1 MTRISASILS
11 IGILFGASQA
21 FAAGTA
27 PAPTTTPP
35 TSPTQLKC
43 AKGEVVKSMRV
54 SGKRLKKCVKATAG
68 IISDDEL
75 YLQGRLL
82 AKQGEYDWALTVLA
96 AVQDKNN
103 PDVLNYMG
111 YSNRKAG
118 HLDVALT
125 YYKKALDINPDF
137 VLAREYL
144 GEGFVAA
151 GKLDLAKVQLNE
163 IANRAGTSSEEY
175 IDLAKAIDGAA
186 I

>member
-1 MTRISASILS
+1 MTRISASLLS
-11 IGILFGASQA
+11 IGIMFGATQA
-21 FAAGTA
+21 IAAGTTP
-27 PAPTTTPP
+27 PATVTPP
-35 TSPTQLKC
+35 TSPMQMKC
-43 AKGEVVKSMRV
+43 AKGQVVKTMKMH
-54 SGKRLKKCVKATAG
+54 GMKMKKCMKVTAG
-68 IISDDEL
+68 ILPDDEL

-82 AKQGEYDWALTVLA
+82 AKQGQYDWALTVLA
-96 AVQDKNN
+96 AVQDQNN

-125 YYKKALDINPDF
+125 YYKRALDINPNF

-144 GEGFVAA
+144 GEGYVAA
-151 GKLDLAKVQLNE
+151 GKLDLAKIQLNE

-175 IDLAKAIDGAA
+175 IDLNKAINGAA

>member
-1 MTRISASILS
+1 MTRISASLLS
-11 IGILFGASQA
+11 IGIMFGATQA
-21 FAAGTA
+21 FAAGTTPPVVA
-27 PAPTTTPP
+27 TPP
-35 TSPTQLKC
+35 TSPMQMKC
-43 AKGEVVKSMRV
+43 AKGQVVKTMKMH
-54 SGKRLKKCVKATAG
+54 GMKMKKCMKVTAG
-68 IISDDEL
+68 ILPDDEL

-82 AKQGEYDWALTVLA
+82 AKQGQYDWALTVLA
-96 AVQDKNN
+96 AVQDQNN

-125 YYKKALDINPDF
+125 YYKKALDINPNF

-144 GEGFVAA
+144 GEGYVAA
-151 GKLDLAKVQLNE
+151 GKLDLAKIQLNE

-175 IDLAKAIDGAA
+175 IDLNKAINGAA